1 MVLDT
6 SAIIATITHE
16 QDSPRFRAAMLGAE
30 SLLMSSVAVLE
41 TKVVLFARL
50 GLDAVGHFEEL
61 QESAGIVVVPFD
73 DEMASAA
80 FDAFRRFGK
89 GQRHPAQLNIV
100 DCAVYAL
107 AKARSLPLL
116 FKGGDFDRT
125 DIHSALG

>member
-6 SAIIATITHE
+6 SAIVATVTNE
-16 QDSPRFRAAMLGAE
+16 QDSQRFRVAMLGAE
-30 SLLMSSVAVLE
+30 SLVMWSFAVLE

-50 GLDAVGHFEEL
+50 GLDAVGLFDEL
-61 QESAGIVVVPFD
+61 VQSAGIVVVPFD

-89 GQRHPAQLNIV
+89 GQGHPAQLNIV